1 MALLRSFAT
10 VGGYTGISRVLGF
23 VRDILIA
30 DVIGTGPVADAF
42 FVAFRLPNLFRRL
55 FGEGAFNAAFVPL
68 FARHLEA
75 GGKAAAKLF
84 AEQTLAVLLS
94 VLLLLSALAMAGM
107 PWLMYALAPGFAA
120 EPAKFDL
127 AVQLSRITFP
137 YLLFMSLVALLSG
150 VLNSL
155 YRFAA
160 AAAAPILLN
169 VFFIAALIV
178 VVPLAGAPGQT
189 LAWTVAAAGLGQ
201 FLFLLIAAQRAG
213 MALALPLPRLSPGV
227 RRLLRL
233 IGPGVFSAGVLQI
246 NLMVGTIIASL
257 QAGAV
262 SYLYYADRVYQL
274 PLGMIGIALGV
285 VLLPELTRK
294 LRSGAEAEA
303 SERLNRGLEM
313 SMLLTLPATVAL
325 LVIPWPIIVVLFER
339 GAFDRTSSEA
349 TALALAAFAAG
360 LPAYVLVKVLQP
372 AFFAR
377 EDTVTPFKMAV
388 ATVAANIVLSLLL
401 FWPLGHVGIALAT
414 ALAAWLNAAL
424 LAVALY
430 RRGFLSLDARLKGRL
445 PRIAL
450 ASLVMGLAL
459 WAAARWL
466 GPWFEAA
473 LWWRIAGLAILVGGG
488 LGLYAGLAYGLRAVD
503 RAELA
508 ALVKRRRKRATG
520 ADRAEPPS

>member
-1 MALLRSFAT
+1 MALVRSLAT
-10 VGGYTGISRVLGF
+10 VGGYTGISRILGF

-30 DVIGTGPVADAF
+30 AAVGTGPVADAF

-68 FARHLEA
+68 FARHLEE
-75 GGKAAAKLF
+75 GGKAAAKIF

-94 VLLLLSALAMAGM
+94 TLLLLSALAMAGM

-201 FLFLLIAAQRAG
+201 FLFLFIAAQRAG

-274 PLGMIGIALGV
+274 PLGMIGIALGI
-285 VLLPELTRK
+285 VLLPELTRR
-294 LRSGAEAEA
+294 LRSGADAEA
-303 SERLNRGLEM
+303 MFTLNRGLEL
-313 SMLLTLPATVAL
+313 SMLLTLPAAVAL
-325 LVIPWPIIVVLFER
+325 VVIPWPIVVVLFER
-339 GAFDRTSSEA
+339 GIFDRASSEA
-349 TALALAAFAAG
+349 TALALMAFAGG

-377 EDTVTPFKMAV
+377 EDTVTPFRMAV
-388 ATVAANIVLSLLL
+388 ATVAANIALSLIL

-414 ALAAWLNAAL
+414 TLSAWLNTAL
-424 LAVALY
+424 LGGALL
-430 RRGFLSLDARLKGRL
+430 RRGFLSPDARLKARL

-450 ASLVMGLAL
+450 ASLIMGAGL
-459 WAAARWL
+459 WALAAWL
-466 GPWFEAA
+466 LPWFDAGQG
-473 LWWRIAGLAILVGGG
+473 WRIAGLALLVGGG
-488 LGLYAGLAYGLRAVD
+488 LGLYALLAVTFGALRLD
-503 RAELA
+503 EIK
-508 ALVKRRRKRATG
+508 ALRRRA
-520 ADRAEPPS
+520 APPP